1 MIRSLKIIFF
11 GTPDFAVESL
21 DSIYK
26 SKHKLLCVV
35 TSNDKKSGRGM
46 KINLSAVK
54 KYSSL
59 NEIKILQ
66 TEDFKN
72 DNFLNT
78 LKTYDADLFIVVA
91 FKFLPKEI
99 WSIPKLGT
107 INIHASL
114 LPNLRGAAPINW
126 ALING
131 LKETG
136 LTSFFINEK
145 IDYGDIILQEKLKI
159 QQKDNF
165 ESLYK
170 KLKDLSGKFILKSID
185 CILDKGHNLK
195 KQNSSKKYLI
205 APKLNRENTRI
216 NWNKSAESIYN
227 FVRGLSPVPCAWTL
241 EKKTNKK
248 ILIYDVDFNTKSND
262 QKNGVKILSELK
274 TLSISTSKGSIIIKS
289 LKIEGKRVISGKD
302 YLNANIND
310 QIIFI

>member
-1 MIRSLKIIFF
+1 MSKSLKIIFF
-11 GTPDFAVESL
+11 GTPDFAIESL

-54 KYSSL
+54 KYSL
-59 NEIKILQ
+59 IKKIKILQ

-72 DNFLNT
+72 DSFLKLLNA
-78 LKTYDADLFIVVA
+78 YDADLFIVVA

-99 WSIPKLGT
+99 WNIPKFGT
-107 INIHASL
+107 INTHASL

-145 IDYGDIILQEKLKI
+145 IDNGDIIFQEKLKI
-159 QQKDNF
+159 EQNDNF

-170 KLKDLSGKFILKSID
+170 KLRNLSGKFTLKSID
-185 CILDKGHNLK
+185 FILNKGHNLK
-195 KQNSSKKYLI
+195 KQNISKNHLI

-241 EKKTNKK
+241 EKKTNKRV
-248 ILIYDVDFNTKSND
+248 LIYDVTFNSKSCE
-262 QKNGVKILSELK
+262 QKNGIRLSSELK
-274 TLSISTSKGSIIIKS
+274 TLSISTSEGSITIKS
-289 LKIEGKRVISGKD
+289 LKIEGKKIISGSD
-302 YLNANIND
+302 YLNANKND

>member
-1 MIRSLKIIFF
+1 MSKSLKIIFF
-11 GTPDFAVESL
+11 GTPDFAIESL

-35 TSNDKKSGRGM
+35 TSKDKKSGRGM

-54 KYSSL
+54 KYSL
-59 NEIKILQ
+59 LKKIKILQ

-72 DNFLNT
+72 DSFLKLLNA
-78 LKTYDADLFIVVA
+78 YDADLFIVVA

-99 WSIPKLGT
+99 WNIPKLGT
-107 INIHASL
+107 INTHASL

-145 IDYGDIILQEKLKI
+145 IDNGDIILQEKLKI
-159 QQKDNF
+159 EQNDNF

-170 KLKDLSGKFILKSID
+170 KLRNLSGKFILKSID
-185 CILDKGHNLK
+185 FILNKGHNLK
-195 KQNSSKKYLI
+195 KQNISKNHLI

-227 FVRGLSPVPCAWTL
+227 FVRGLSPAPCAWTI
-241 EKKTNKK
+241 EKKTNKRV
-248 ILIYDVDFNTKSND
+248 LIYDVAFNSKSCE
-262 QKNGVKILSELK
+262 QKNGIRLLSELK
-274 TLSISTSKGSIIIKS
+274 TLSISTSEGSIIIKS
-289 LKIEGKRVISGKD
+289 LKIEGKKIISGRD
-302 YLNANIND
+302 YLNANKND